1 MQNTGPIRTV
11 AFLGPHGTFGEEAL
25 TNLTDIGEIEPVPA
39 RTMPDALYAA
49 HAGEVDWAFVALENS
64 IEGTVTS
71 SLDTLIFDTDL
82 LIQREVVMPVR
93 LCLMVPDG
101 VKLKDIKR
109 VISFP
114 VAAAQCREY
123 MSQHLPDAEVIA
135 SNSTSDAVRQVSKT
149 SSRNTAAIGT
159 RLAAEIYGLRILDE
173 DVSDHNGNETR
184 FVLVSSK
191 GIPAPTGHDRTSI
204 VIFQNADKPGNL
216 HAILGQFAARNI
228 NLTKLESR
236 PTKQG
241 LGDYC
246 FVIDLEGHIDDEVIA
261 DCLRDMHVQAHTVK
275 FLGSYPA
282 AGAKA
287 PRRRRDAQAAW
298 RAADEWVREL
308 RNQVDPTPVRK
319 RFKVIK

>member
-1 MQNTGPIRTV
+1 MQNPGPIRTV

-25 TNLTDIGEIEPVPA
+25 NTLTDVGEFEPVPA

-49 HAGEVDWAFVALENS
+49 HAGEVDWAFVAIENS
-64 IEGTVTS
+64 IEGTVTAT
-71 SLDTLIFDTDL
+71 LDTLIFDTDL
-82 LIQREVVMPVR
+82 LIQREVVLPVR

-101 VKLKDIKR
+101 VKMKDIRR

-114 VAAAQCREY
+114 VAAAQCRDY
-123 MSQHLPDAEVIA
+123 MNQHLPEAEFVA

-149 SSRNTAAIGT
+149 TSRNTAAIGT
-159 RLAAEIYGLRILDE
+159 RLAADLYGLNVLQE
-173 DVSDHNGNETR
+173 DISDHSDNQTR
-184 FVLVSSK
+184 FVLVGSR

-204 VIFQNADKPGNL
+204 VIFQSADKPGNL
-216 HAILGQFAARNI
+216 HSILGQFSARNI

-236 PTKQG
+236 PTKRN

-246 FVIDLEGHIDDEVIA
+246 FAVDLEGHIDDEVIA

-287 PRRRRDAQAAW
+287 SRRRRDAQAAW
-298 RAADEWVREL
+298 RSADEWVRDL
-308 RNQVDPTPVRK
+308 RNQVEPAPKRGRLKVVR
-319 RFKVIK
+319 